1 MIDEIQRIE
10 FWGTHNPDTNKK
22 KQNMVALI
30 NKVYYTNNDT
40 ILCIDGWINYN
51 GEIFETTKPLL
62 KINLTESE
70 PIWYLCVGNSCEQIV
85 SDENFKKLVLEG
97 IETYISS
104 KKNMLDRIKK
114 SK

>member
-1 MIDEIQRIE
+1 MIDEMQRIE

-62 KINLTESE
+62 KINLK
-70 PIWYLCVGNSCEQIV
+70 IYLDLCLSYKRNKHFC
-85 SDENFKKLVLEG
+85 NLYLLE
-97 IETYISS
+97 YYYYLISV
-104 KKNMLDRIKK
+104 
-114 SK
+114 

>member
-10 FWGTHNPDTNKK
+10 FWGNHTSKLTNK

-30 NKVYYTNNDT
+30 NKVYYTNNDN

-51 GEIFETTKPLL
+51 GETFESAKPLL
-62 KINLTESE
+62 KINLSDIE
-70 PIWYLCVGNSCEQIV
+70 PIWYLCVNDSCEQIV
-85 SDENFKKLVLEG
+85 SDEEFKKLVYEG

-104 KKNMLDRIKK
+104 KKNMLERIKK
-114 SK
+114 LK